1 MTSEKLASPERSFI
15 SGTIAIAVLRPVGV
29 LVAIY
34 ALIATVAVIVLATR
48 IGIVRFAL
56 DHIFA
61 SHLGSVAVTRL
72 LAGFLFGIKSMDP
85 VTFLAVPLL
94 LATIALLASYIPA
107 RRAMKVDP
115 TVALRYE

>member
-1 MTSEKLASPERSFI
+1 MGSRLS
-15 SGTIAIAVLRPVGV
+15 
-29 LVAIY
+29 
-34 ALIATVAVIVLATR
+34 
-48 IGIVRFAL
+48 
-56 DHIFA
+56 IFA
-61 SHLGSVAVTRL
+61 GL
-72 LAGFLFGIKSMDP
+72 LAGVVVALALLTGFLFGIKSMDP